1 MKPITD
7 TLRDIR
13 KGMVA
18 AQVGGHGRRI
28 SDGSLFTASLGGS
41 PASVADLT
49 VGTVVQDASEGAS
62 RSYTEAVNI
71 QTKAVYEI
79 GSGRTFR
86 VYSRAR
92 VMTNGADNTTFAHF
106 RVLDASY
113 ANLGPVGSS
122 FAQVA
127 ADGWKTFVHEM
138 TSEQIKAAFPTAF
151 YIRGAVR
158 MNRAG
163 TTTGSS
169 GATTRVSELWMEDAS
184 ELAPVAA
191 QLAITAAVAAD
202 AADRVGSV
210 RFDVTGGAGGDPFQ
224 IWGLAGPDGSMAGM
238 VASELSFSTVV
249 RGLVVKAMRLIGGDV
264 FVINRLY
271 VGPNKEI
278 EIEPFTPAINWT
290 MGGARLAIGKLAND
304 NLLFWFGPNVT
315 PANMRKSNA
324 ALWLD
329 RAGGAYFGG
338 ALSAG
343 TLTSKAATTSLSFG
357 ATTETARFNSHGG
370 TITVTLSLSGGWNKG
385 YWNSTSL
392 PAATESGNVVVTLY
406 RSVNGG
412 AFSPVVTL
420 PMTYNWSRETREFEP
435 GLGWHVVEQGGYAG
449 SLTYTDPQ
457 TNTQDRQYRA
467 TITTFSPVTQTGI
480 MTSQN
485 LSIIAVE

>member
-1 MKPITD
+1 
-7 TLRDIR
+7 
-13 KGMVA
+13 
-18 AQVGGHGRRI
+18 
-28 SDGSLFTASLGGS
+28 
-41 PASVADLT
+41 
-49 VGTVVQDASEGAS
+49 
-62 RSYTEAVNI
+62 
-71 QTKAVYEI
+71 
-79 GSGRTFR
+79 
-86 VYSRAR
+86 
-92 VMTNGADNTTFAHF
+92 
-106 RVLDASY
+106 
-113 ANLGPVGSS
+113 
-122 FAQVA
+122 
-127 ADGWKTFVHEM
+127 
-138 TSEQIKAAFPTAF
+138 
-151 YIRGAVR
+151 
-158 MNRAG
+158 
-163 TTTGSS
+163 
-169 GATTRVSELWMEDAS
+169 
-184 ELAPVAA
+184 
-191 QLAITAAVAAD
+191 
-202 AADRVGSV
+202 
-210 RFDVTGGAGGDPFQ
+210 
-224 IWGLAGPDGSMAGM
+224 
-238 VASELSFSTVV
+238 
-249 RGLVVKAMRLIGGDV
+249 MRLIGGDV

-343 TLTSKAATTSLSFG
+343 TLTNKAATTSLSFG

-467 TITTFSPVTQTGI
+467 TITTFSPITQTGI